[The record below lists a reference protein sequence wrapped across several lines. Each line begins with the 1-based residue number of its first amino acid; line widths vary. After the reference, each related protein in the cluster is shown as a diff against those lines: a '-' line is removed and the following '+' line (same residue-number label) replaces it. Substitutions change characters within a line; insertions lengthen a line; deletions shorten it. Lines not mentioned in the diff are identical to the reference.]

1 MRYQFMDNHSEQF
14 SIEQFSITMMCR
26 VLQVSPSGYYAWR
39 GRVPGPR
46 AAQNELLDVAVRSL
60 FKESGETYG
69 SPRICRDLRLLGNSC
84 GVNRIARL
92 MQAAGL
98 KARTPRRFTVTTDS
112 QHDLPIAENILNRQ
126 FEVAAPNLVW
136 VSDITYVPTAQGW
149 LYLTTVMDLFSRRI
163 IGWALSHSLHAEH
176 VVKALEMGLSR
187 RSGEDLNGLLF
198 HSDRGSQYASEE
210 FRQVLSK
217 NGLTQSMSR
226 RGNCWDNAPA
236 ESFFS
241 TLKVERIYQRHY
253 LTKEQARVD
262 IFHYIEVFY
271 NRKRSHSKLGYVS
284 PLEYE
289 RRHRLEK
296 EQDNQQQHLLNAA

>member
-1 MRYQFMDNHSEQF
+1 MRYQFIDDHSEQF
-14 SIEQFSITMMCR
+14 TITMMCR

-39 GRVPGPR
+39 GRVPGQR
-46 AAQNELLDVAVRSL
+46 AAENELLDVAVRTL
-60 FKESGETYG
+60 FKASRETYG
-69 SPRICRDLRLLGNSC
+69 SPRICRKLRLQGKTC

-98 KARTPRRFTVTTDS
+98 KARHPRRFKVTTDS
-112 QHDLPIAENILNRQ
+112 EHDLPIAANILNRE

-136 VSDITYVPTAQGW
+136 VSDITYVPTGQGW
-149 LYLTTVMDLFSRRI
+149 LYLTMIMDLFSRQI

-176 VVKALEMGLSR
+176 VVKALKMALAC
-187 RSGEDLNGLLF
+187 RSGEDLSGLLF

-210 FRQVLSK
+210 FRKVLS
-217 NGLTQSMSR
+217 NNDITQSMSR
-226 RGNCWDNAPA
+226 RANCWDNAPA

-262 IFHYIEVFY
+262 IFHYIEGFY
-271 NRKRSHSKLGYVS
+271 NRQRIHSKLGYTS

-289 RRHRLEK
+289 RQYRLEK
-296 EQDNQQQHLLNAA
+296 DQDDQQQKMPNAA

>member
-1 MRYQFMDNHSEQF
+1 MRYQFMDDHSAQF
-14 SIEQFSITMMCR
+14 SISLMCR

-39 GRVPGPR
+39 GRVPGRR
-46 AAQNELLDVAVRSL
+46 AAQNELLDVAVRAI

-92 MQAAGL
+92 MHQAGL
-98 KARTPRRFTVTTDS
+98 KARNPRRFMVTTDS
-112 QHDLPIAENILNRQ
+112 EHDLPIAGNILNRQ

-136 VSDITYVPTAQGW
+136 VSDITYVPTVQGW

-163 IGWALSHSLHAEH
+163 IGWALSNSLHAEH
-176 VVKALEMGLSR
+176 VVKALEMGLNR
-187 RSGEDLNGLLF
+187 RAGENLQGLLF
-198 HSDRGSQYASEE
+198 HSDRGSQYASDE
-210 FRQVLSK
+210 FRQVLS
-217 NGLTQSMSR
+217 NNSITQSMSR

-241 TLKVERIYQRHY
+241 TLKVERIHRRRY
-253 LTKEQARVD
+253 LTVEQARVD

-271 NRKRSHSKLGYVS
+271 NRKRSHSMLGYMS
-284 PLEYE
+284 PLEFE
-289 RRHRLEK
+289 RRHQIKK
-296 EQDNQQQHLLNAA
+296 EQKDQQQQMLNAA